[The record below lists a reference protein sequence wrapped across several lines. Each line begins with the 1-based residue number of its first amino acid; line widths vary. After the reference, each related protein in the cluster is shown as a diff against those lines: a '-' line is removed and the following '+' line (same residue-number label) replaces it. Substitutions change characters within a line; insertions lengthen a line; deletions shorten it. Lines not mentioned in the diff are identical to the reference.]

1 MLLRARNASGSS
13 HMRPLFRFPPRRVQA
28 ATRVS
33 GSPPSSPT
41 HRQRP
46 NVVLL
51 FVVYLR
57 RLYSRWPLLPAVYP
71 LFFHSPNCLFVCS
84 MGRLR
89 SSCHAQVCIK
99 PRSQPEPRRKNSNPT
114 RTRAVSLTF
123 INDPVLVLHIFNSVF
138 SEVHGFS
145 RGWPMHV
152 DLSKFVH
159 FQRVPWSLRRGER
172 PLFLL
177 DLHNVLPISLAF
189 GDLLIPR
196 HHVSCLLL
204 VLYRYHFLF
213 HLVPILVVHLRRKPL
228 LCALCFLLLHLL
240 QLDTLRLLTGL
251 GRLLLIRFELL

>member
-71 LFFHSPNCLFVCS
+71 LFFHSPNCLFV
-84 MGRLR
+84 
-89 SSCHAQVCIK
+89 
-99 PRSQPEPRRKNSNPT
+99 
-114 RTRAVSLTF
+114 F